1 MDININIIVG
11 KLMLIHA
18 NGYNTFINNKSLFNN
33 LIDVFRINNTIL
45 HIYVFTKY
53 LNIILNRKP

>member
-1 MDININIIVG
+1 M
-11 KLMLIHA
+11 LMHA
-18 NGYNTFINNKSLFNN
+18 NGYNTFINNKCLFNN

-45 HIYVFTKY
+45 HIYVFIEY